1 MLKVSLIG
9 IGNCGNQ
16 IAALAKKQGG
26 INVAC
31 INTSE
36 NDIAT
41 LPAEV
46 QDDCYLVGDSQGSGK
61 DRTEAKKFL
70 KSSVMGLVADE
81 RFKAQVADSDA
92 IFIVSSTGG
101 GTGSGMAPLM
111 ASIIRQSFRNKD
123 EEKSEKI
130 VILVGVLPRLT
141 EGLSTQVNTKG
152 YMHELFDVL
161 EDQKYMMYDN
171 NKYAKESAPVI
182 IQKINEE
189 VVRDIK
195 ILQLAFNT
203 PTPYDSIDEKDMK
216 AILKTPG
223 LIGMASAFNIK
234 EKDLDEKT
242 LEDLIIEQLK
252 SNGHA
257 ELQRDGIVGNTG
269 LIVSLSEKLNATFD
283 TNIKAVRNF
292 IGEPVE
298 EFLHI
303 AVNKDRDMP
312 NNIMFI
318 ASGLSNP
325 VDRLDKINERI
336 DEINKKQEEQEKS
349 KRTAVI
355 NEEEIS
361 VLNEKRKRPGS
372 TAGEYADLTATFD
385 KFGV

>member
-16 IAALAKKQGG
+16 IAALAKKEGG

-46 QDDCYLVGDSQGSGK
+46 QEDCYLVGDSEGAGK
-61 DRTEAKKFL
+61 NRTEAKKFL
-70 KSSVMGLVADE
+70 KSSIKNLVGNE
-81 RFKAQVADSDA
+81 KFREQVSDSDV

-111 ASIIRQSFRNKD
+111 ADVVRQSFRNKD
-123 EEKSEKI
+123 EERTEKI
-130 VILVGVLPRLT
+130 VILIGVLPRLT
-141 EGLSTQVNTKG
+141 EAFSTQINTKE

-171 NKYAKESAPVI
+171 NKYAKESAPAI

-189 VVRDIK
+189 VVRDIR
-195 ILQLAFNT
+195 ILQLVFNT

-216 AILKTPG
+216 AILRTPG
-223 LIGMASAFNIK
+223 MITIASAFNIK
-234 EKDLDEKT
+234 EKDLDERT
-242 LEDLIIEQLK
+242 LEDLIIDQLK
-252 SNGHA
+252 TNGHA
-257 ELQRDGIVGNTG
+257 ELERDGVVGNTG

-283 TNIKAVRNF
+283 TNIKAVRGF
-292 IGEPVE
+292 IGEPIE

-312 NNIMFI
+312 NNICFI

-336 DEINKKQEEQEKS
+336 EEIKKKEEEQEKN

-355 NEEEIS
+355 SEDELS
-361 VLNEKRKRPGS
+361 VLNEKRSHPG
-372 TAGEYADLTATFD
+372 TIAGENADLTATFG